1 MQFTRLRLIGF
12 KSFVE
17 PSEFLIEPGLTGI
30 VGPNGCGKSNLVEAL
45 RWVMGESSHKAM
57 RAPNMD
63 EVIFAGTNN
72 RPARNMAEVVLTIDN
87 SDHTAPAGLNEE
99 TLEISRRIEREAGSA
114 YRVNGREV
122 RARDVQLLFADASSG
137 SRSPA
142 LVRQGQIGEIINAKP
157 EQRRR
162 ILEEAAGIA
171 GLHQRKHEAE
181 TRLKGAEQNLQRV
194 EDVITQIASQM
205 DGLKRQARQAA
216 RYKTVSAEIRKQQ
229 GILAALRWREA
240 ETAVAESERALDL
253 AVRLVAERTR
263 AYGEAGRARTE
274 TAERLGPLRDAS
286 AAAGAALQRL
296 NAARTD
302 LEREEARAKARTEEL
317 ERRLAQLSQDM
328 ERERALAADAQDVL
342 ARLAHEEEALKSD
355 SEGGGGSETAA
366 RARLAAA
373 EAAIARSEQAFTEAT
388 TALADLAARRTQ
400 IERSIEDAAE
410 RIARLEREIEE
421 IDREV
426 KALEEVAGEDLA
438 RLSSESTAAQEALS
452 RADSEALRAEAAR
465 SAAAQALDVARRP
478 LAQAE
483 QQLHRLETEAR
494 TLAKVLDVE
503 KKKLWPPVLDTIVVD
518 GGFETAL
525 GAALGDDLDAPSD
538 AASPMHWAGAEVAG
552 DPALPAGAE
561 PLSVHVNAPPALA
574 RRLAQIGIVT
584 RADGKRLAAHLRP
597 GQRLVSRE
605 GDLWRWD
612 GFTVT
617 AEAPT
622 AAGRRLAARNRLAE
636 LDRETEMARANV
648 KRLSEAAT
656 KAENDARTTEAAEAD
671 ARGKYRAAQ
680 TAFAAAREALSQA
693 ERKAG
698 DRLTRLSA
706 LAEARARL
714 SSERDEAA
722 AARSEADTVRGA
734 QAEPAQL
741 DAKLEES
748 RQLLAGDRA
757 TLAAAKA
764 EVEGIERERA
774 ARAHQLTSI
783 SAERAAWREREEGAA
798 VRLKAIEERSAET
811 RAERANLEE
820 APAAFAA
827 QRQDLL
833 SKISEAEGLRKEA
846 ADRLADAENALADAE
861 HAARAAQ
868 EGLSAAREE
877 SARAE
882 ARVEGARE
890 RRASLVRE
898 VSEALGGAPDAARLA
913 AVLGEDPKAVD
924 AAAVEAEI
932 ERLNET
938 RERLGGVNLRAE
950 DELSE
955 VEAQHNGLAS
965 ERDDLIEA
973 IKRLRQGISNLD
985 REARARLIASFEVVN
1000 GHFKK
1005 LFTGL
1010 FAGGQAELILTN
1022 SENSEDPLEA
1032 GLDIIARPPGK
1043 KPQTLSLLSGGEQ
1056 ALTAL
1061 SLIFAVFLTNPA
1073 PVCVLDEV
1081 DAPLDD
1087 NNVERFCSL
1096 LDEMTRLT
1104 TTRFV
1109 VVTHNPITMSRVH
1122 RLYGVTMAEQGI
1134 SQLVSV
1140 NLETAQRFREA
1151 S

>member
-1 MQFTRLRLIGF
+1 
-12 KSFVE
+12 V
-17 PSEFLIEPGLTGI
+17 
-30 VGPNGCGKSNLVEAL
+30 
-45 RWVMGESSHKAM
+45 
-57 RAPNMD
+57 
-63 EVIFAGTNN
+63 
-72 RPARNMAEVVLTIDN
+72 
-87 SDHTAPAGLNEE
+87 
-99 TLEISRRIEREAGSA
+99 
-114 YRVNGREV
+114 
-122 RARDVQLLFADASSG
+122 
-137 SRSPA
+137 
-142 LVRQGQIGEIINAKP
+142 
-157 EQRRR
+157 
-162 ILEEAAGIA
+162 
-171 GLHQRKHEAE
+171 
-181 TRLKGAEQNLQRV
+181 
-194 EDVITQIASQM
+194 
-205 DGLKRQARQAA
+205 
-216 RYKTVSAEIRKQQ
+216 
-229 GILAALRWREA
+229 
-240 ETAVAESERALDL
+240 
-253 AVRLVAERTR
+253 
-263 AYGEAGRARTE
+263 
-274 TAERLGPLRDAS
+274 
-286 AAAGAALQRL
+286 
-296 NAARTD
+296 
-302 LEREEARAKARTEEL
+302 
-317 ERRLAQLSQDM
+317 
-328 ERERALAADAQDVL
+328 
-342 ARLAHEEEALKSD
+342 
-355 SEGGGGSETAA
+355 
-366 RARLAAA
+366 
-373 EAAIARSEQAFTEAT
+373 
-388 TALADLAARRTQ
+388 
-400 IERSIEDAAE
+400 E

-421 IDREV
+421 IDREA
-426 KALEEVAGEDLA
+426 KALEKTADDDLKKLA
-438 RLSSESTAAQEALS
+438 AESTAAQEALS
-452 RADSEALRAEAAR
+452 LLDADALRAEAAR
-465 SAAAQALDVARRP
+465 SAATQALDVARRP

-503 KKKLWPPVLDTIVVD
+503 KKKLWPPVLDTISVD

-525 GAALGDDLDAPSD
+525 GAALGDDLDAPTD
-538 AASPMHWAGAEVAG
+538 NASPMHWAGADVSG

-561 PLSVHVNAPPALA
+561 PLSAHVNAPPVLA
-574 RRLAQIGIVT
+574 RRLAQIGVVS
-584 RADGKRLAAHLRP
+584 RADGKRLAARLRP

-636 LDRETEMARANV
+636 LDREIETARTNV
-648 KRLSEAAT
+648 KRLSETAA
-656 KAENDARTTEAAEAD
+656 KAEEEARATEAAETE
-671 ARGKYRAAQ
+671 ARGRYRAAQ
-680 TAFAAAREALSQA
+680 AAFAAAREALSQA

-706 LAEARARL
+706 LVEARTRL
-714 SSERDEAA
+714 DSGRDEAIA
-722 AARSEADTVRGA
+722 AQVEASAARDA
-734 QAEPAQL
+734 QGEPAAL
-741 DAKLEES
+741 EARLEES
-748 RQLLAGDRA
+748 RQLLARDRA
-757 TLAAAKA
+757 ALAAAKA
-764 EVEGIERERA
+764 EVEGMERERA
-774 ARAHQLTSI
+774 ARAHRLTSI
-783 SAERAAWREREEGAA
+783 SAERAAWREREEGATA
-798 VRLKAIEERSAET
+798 RLKAIEERSAET
-811 RAERANLEE
+811 RTERASLDD
-820 APAAFAA
+820 APIAFNS

-846 ADRLADAENALADAE
+846 ADRLADAEGALSDAE
-861 HAARAAQ
+861 RAARAAQ
-868 EGLSAAREE
+868 DALSGAREE

-890 RRASLVRE
+890 RRAGLIRD
-898 VSEALGGAPDAARLA
+898 VSEALGGAPDPARIS

-924 AAAVEAEI
+924 VSAVEAEI
-932 ERLNET
+932 ERLSET

-950 DELSE
+950 DELRE
-955 VEAQHNGLAS
+955 VEAQHGGLSA

-973 IKRLRQGISNLD
+973 IKRLRQGITNLD

-1022 SENSEDPLEA
+1022 AENSEDPLEA

-1087 NNVERFCSL
+1087 NNVERFCGL

-1122 RLYGVTMAEQGI
+1122 RLYGVTMAEQGV

>member
-63 EVIFAGTNN
+63 DVIFAGTNN
-72 RPARNMAEVVLTIDN
+72 RPARNMAEVVLSIDN
-87 SDHTAPAGLNEE
+87 TDHSAPEGMNED

-162 ILEEAAGIA
+162 LLEEAAGVA

-181 TRLKGAEQNLQRV
+181 TRLKGAEHNLQRV
-194 EDVITQIASQM
+194 EDVITQIAGQM
-205 DGLKRQARQAA
+205 DGLKRQARQAT

-240 ETAVAESERALDL
+240 EAAVAEAERILDL
-253 AVRLVAERTR
+253 AVRAVAEHTR
-263 AYGEAGRARTE
+263 ASGEAGRARTDA
-274 TAERLGPLRDAS
+274 AERVAPLRDAE
-286 AAAGAALQRL
+286 AATAAALQRL
-296 NAARTD
+296 IAARTD

-317 ERRLAQLSQDM
+317 ERRLAQLAQDI
-328 ERERALAADAQDVL
+328 ERERALAGD
-342 ARLAHEEEALKSD
+342 AHEVLTRLTREEDSLSSD
-355 SEGGGGSETAA
+355 ANSTEQGEAAA

-373 EAAIARSEQAFTEAT
+373 EAALTRSEQAFSEAT
-388 TALADLAARRTQ
+388 AALADLTARRSQ
-400 IERSIEDAAE
+400 IDRTIEESGE
-410 RIARLEREIEE
+410 RIARLEREIAA
-421 IDREV
+421 IDQEA
-426 KALEEVAGEDLA
+426 KSLQDAAESDLA
-438 RLSSESTAAQEALS
+438 QLGAESAAAHYALTAADQHT
-452 RADSEALRAEAAR
+452 LRSEAAR
-465 SAAAQALDVARRP
+465 SAAVQALDAARRP
-478 LAQAE
+478 LTQAE
-483 QQLHRLETEAR
+483 SQLHRLETEAR

-503 KKKLWPPVLDTIVVD
+503 KKKLWPPVLDTISVEQ
-518 GGFETAL
+518 GYETAL
-525 GAALGDDLDAPSD
+525 GAALGDDLDAPTD
-538 AASPMHWAGAEVAG
+538 AAAPMHWAGAAVNG
-552 DPALPAGAE
+552 DPSLPSGAE
-561 PLSVHVNAPPALA
+561 PLSARVNAPAALA
-574 RRLAQIGIVT
+574 RRLAQVGVIA
-584 RADGKRLAAHLRP
+584 RADAKALAAQLKP

-622 AAGRRLAARNRLAE
+622 AAARRLAARNRLAD
-636 LDRETEMARANV
+636 LDREIEAARANV
-648 KRLSEAAT
+648 NRVAETASKAEEEARATEASEA
-656 KAENDARTTEAAEAD
+656 E
-671 ARGKYRAAQ
+671 ARGNYRAAQ
-680 TAFAAAREALSQA
+680 ASFEAAREALAQA
-693 ERKAG
+693 ERKAS

-706 LAEARARL
+706 LGEARSRL
-714 SSERDEAA
+714 TAN
-722 AARSEADTVRGA
+722 
-734 QAEPAQL
+734 
-741 DAKLEES
+741 LEES
-748 RQLLAGDRA
+748 ATARHQSDTARITLLEGSSAESTLEEVRVVLAKDRVA
-757 TLAAAKA
+757 LAAAKA
-764 EVEGIERERA
+764 EVEGVERERS
-774 ARAHQLTSI
+774 ARAHRLTAI
-783 SAERAAWREREEGAA
+783 SAERAQWHEREEGAA
-798 VRLKAIEERSAET
+798 QRLKSIEERLAET
-811 RAERANLEE
+811 RTERAALDE

-827 QRQDLL
+827 QRQELM
-833 SKISEAEGLRKEA
+833 SKITDAETTRQEAG
-846 ADRLADAENALADAE
+846 DRLAEAEKIATAAE
-861 HAARAAQ
+861 RAARAAQ
-868 EGLSAAREE
+868 DALSSAREE

-882 ARVEGARE
+882 ARIEGARA
-890 RRASLVRE
+890 RRSDLQRE
-898 VSEALGGAPDAARLA
+898 VSEALGGAPEPERIAEI
-913 AVLGEDPKAVD
+913 LGDDPKTIDPAEVD
-924 AAAVEAEI
+924 AQLQKLVD
-932 ERLNET
+932 T

-950 DELSE
+950 EELSE
-955 VEAQHNGLAS
+955 VETQYNSLTT
-965 ERDDLIEA
+965 ERDDLNEA

-985 REARARLIASFEVVN
+985 REARQRLVASFDVVN

-1010 FAGGQAELILTN
+1010 FAGGQAELVLTD
-1022 SENSEDPLEA
+1022 SDDPLQA

-1043 KPQTLSLLSGGEQ
+1043 KPQNLSLLSGGEQ
-1056 ALTAL
+1056 ALTAM

-1087 NNVERFCSL
+1087 NNVERFCGL
-1096 LDEMTRLT
+1096 LDEMTKLT
-1104 TTRFV
+1104 NTRFM
-1109 VVTHNPITMSRVH
+1109 VVTHNPITMARVH

-1140 NLETAQRFREA
+1140 SLEKAQELREA

>member
-17 PSEFLIEPGLTGI
+17 PSEFLIEPGLTGV

-63 EVIFAGTNN
+63 EVIFAGTSS
-72 RPARNMAEVVLTIDN
+72 RPGRNMAEVVLSIDN
-87 SDHTAPAGLNEE
+87 SDHTAPEGLNED

-162 ILEEAAGIA
+162 LLEEAAGIA

-181 TRLKGAEQNLQRV
+181 TRLKGAEHNLQRV
-194 EDVITQIASQM
+194 EDVITQIGSQV
-205 DGLKRQARQAA
+205 DGLKRQARQAS
-216 RYKTVSAEIRKQQ
+216 RYKNVSAEIRKQQ

-240 ETAVAESERALDL
+240 EAAVAEAERSLDL
-253 AVRLVAERTR
+253 AVRAVAERTV
-263 AYGEAGRARTE
+263 AHGEANRARGE
-274 TAERLGPLRDAS
+274 ASERLAPLRDAE
-286 AAAGAALQRL
+286 AAAAAALQRL
-296 NAARTD
+296 TVARTD

-317 ERRLAQLSQDM
+317 ERRLAQLTQDI
-328 ERERALAADAQDVL
+328 ERERALATDAQEVL
-342 ARLAHEEEALKSD
+342 SRLSREEEALTA
-355 SEGGGGSETAA
+355 ETAA
-366 RARLAAA
+366 SERGESTARERLTAA
-373 EAAIARSEQAFTEAT
+373 ESALNRSEQAFSEAT
-388 TALADLAARRTQ
+388 AALAELTARRAQ
-400 IERSIEDAAE
+400 MDRSIEDTAA
-410 RIARLEREIEE
+410 RIARIEGEIAE
-421 IDREV
+421 IDRET
-426 KALEEVAGEDLA
+426 AELQATADADIA
-438 RLSSESTAAQEALS
+438 RLGTQSAKSQEALVA
-452 RADSEALRAEAAR
+452 ADSAALRAEAAR
-465 SAAAQALDVARRP
+465 SAAAQALDAARRP
-478 LAQAE
+478 LTSAE

-503 KKKLWPPVLDTIVVD
+503 KKKLWPPVLDTISVEQ
-518 GGFETAL
+518 GYEAAL
-525 GAALGDDLDAPSD
+525 GAALGDDLDAPTD
-538 AASPMHWAGAEVAG
+538 AASPMYWAGASAVA
-552 DPALPAGAE
+552 DPSLPAGVEA
-561 PLSVHVNAPPALA
+561 LSAHVTAPPALA
-574 RRLAQIGIVT
+574 RRLAQIGIVA
-584 RADGKRLAAHLRP
+584 RADGRTIAAQLSP

-617 AEAPT
+617 SDAPT
-622 AAGRRLAARNRLAE
+622 AATRRLAARNRLSE
-636 LDRETEMARANV
+636 LDREIEAARATV
-648 KRLSEAAT
+648 TRLAEVSA
-656 KAENDARTTEAAEAD
+656 KAEEESRAAEAAEAE
-671 ARGKYRAAQ
+671 ARSHYRAMQA
-680 TAFAAAREALSQA
+680 AFEAAREELTSA

-698 DRLTRLSA
+698 DRLTRISA
-706 LAEARARL
+706 LTEARTRL
-714 SSERDEAA
+714 SSNFDE
-722 AARSEADTVRGA
+722 
-734 QAEPAQL
+734 
-741 DAKLEES
+741 
-748 RQLLAGDRA
+748 
-757 TLAAAKA
+757 LAAAKSSADSARLALADAGSVEGTLEQCRTILGQDRAALAAIKA
-764 EVEGIERERA
+764 EVEGVERERS
-774 ARAHQLTSI
+774 ARAHRLTAI
-783 SAERAAWREREEGAA
+783 SAERAAWHEREEGAGA
-798 VRLKAIEERSAET
+798 RLKSIEERLAET
-811 RAERANLEE
+811 RTERTSLDE

-827 QRQDLL
+827 QRQELL
-833 SKISEAEGLRKEA
+833 SRITEAEALRQEA
-846 ADRLADAENALADAE
+846 GDRLADAEKSAAEADR
-861 HAARAAQ
+861 AARAAQ
-868 EGLSAAREE
+868 DGLSAAREE

-882 ARVEGARE
+882 TRIEGART
-890 RRASLVRE
+890 RRSDLMRE
-898 VSEALGGAPDAARLA
+898 VSEALGGTPDPARIA
-913 AVLGEDPKAVD
+913 EILGDDPKTVD
-924 AAAVEAEI
+924 PVEVEAQLQ
-932 ERLNET
+932 RLTDT
-938 RERLGGVNLRAE
+938 REKLGGVNLRAE
-950 DELSE
+950 EELAE
-955 VEAQHNGLAS
+955 VETQHAS
-965 ERDDLIEA
+965 LTAERDDLIEA

-985 REARARLIASFEVVN
+985 REARARLTASFEVVN

-1010 FAGGQAELILTN
+1010 FAGGTAELILTD
-1022 SENSEDPLEA
+1022 SEDPLQA

-1087 NNVERFCSL
+1087 NNVERFCGL

-1104 TTRFV
+1104 NTRFM
-1109 VVTHNPITMSRVH
+1109 VVTHNPITMSRMH
-1122 RLYGVTMAEQGI
+1122 RLYGVTMAEQGV

>member
-17 PSEFLIEPGLTGI
+17 PSEFLIERGLTGI

-63 EVIFAGTNN
+63 DVIFAGTNT

-87 SDHTAPAGLNEE
+87 ADHTAPAGLNEE
-99 TLEISRRIEREAGSA
+99 TLEVSRRIEREAGSA

-229 GILAALRWREA
+229 GILAALRWRDAEA
-240 ETAVAESERALDL
+240 AVAEAERALDL
-253 AVRLVAERTR
+253 SVRLVAERTR
-263 AYGEAGRARTE
+263 AHGEAGRTRTE
-274 TAERLGPLRDAS
+274 ASERIAPLRDAS
-286 AAAGAALQRL
+286 AASAAALQRL
-296 NAARTD
+296 TAARTD

-317 ERRLAQLSQDM
+317 ERRLAQLAQDV
-328 ERERALAADAQDVL
+328 ERERALAADAHEVL
-342 ARLAHEEEALKSD
+342 ARLAREEEALNAD
-355 SEGGGGSETAA
+355 TDGGDTEAVA
-366 RARLAAA
+366 RERLATA
-373 EAAIARSEQAFTEAT
+373 EAAVARSEQTFGEAT
-388 TALADLAARRTQ
+388 TALADLAARRSQ
-400 IERSIEDAAE
+400 IDRSIEEAVE
-410 RIARLEREIEE
+410 RIARLQREIED
-421 IDREV
+421 IDREA
-426 KALEEVAGEDLA
+426 KALEKTADDDLKMLGA
-438 RLSSESTAAQEALS
+438 QSAAAQEALS
-452 RADSEALRAEAAR
+452 RVDADALRAEAAR
-465 SAAAQALDVARRP
+465 SAATQALDVARRP

-503 KKKLWPPVLDTIVVD
+503 KKKLWPPVLDTISVD

-525 GAALGDDLDAPSD
+525 GAALGDDLDAPTD
-538 AASPMHWAGAEVAG
+538 NASPMHWAGADVAG

-561 PLSVHVNAPPALA
+561 PLSAHVNAPPVLA
-574 RRLAQIGIVT
+574 RRLAQIGVVS
-584 RADGKRLAAHLRP
+584 RADGKRLATRLHP

-636 LDRETEMARANV
+636 LDREVETARTNV
-648 KRLSEAAT
+648 KRLSETAA
-656 KAENDARTTEAAEAD
+656 KAEEEARATEAAETE
-671 ARGKYRAAQ
+671 ARGRYRSAQ
-680 TAFAAAREALSQA
+680 AAFALARETLSQA

-706 LAEARARL
+706 LVEARTRL
-714 SSERDEAA
+714 DSGRDEAIA
-722 AARSEADTVRGA
+722 AQGEASAARGA
-734 QAEPAQL
+734 QGEPAAL
-741 DAKLEES
+741 EARLEES
-748 RQLLAGDRA
+748 RQVLARHRVA
-757 TLAAAKA
+757 LAAAKA
-764 EVEGIERERA
+764 EVEGMERERS
-774 ARAHQLTSI
+774 ARAHRLTSI
-783 SAERAAWREREEGAA
+783 SAERAAWREREEGATA
-798 VRLKAIEERSAET
+798 RLKAIEERSAET
-811 RAERANLEE
+811 RTERASLDD
-820 APAAFAA
+820 APVAFNS

-846 ADRLADAENALADAE
+846 ADRLADAENALSDAE
-861 HAARAAQ
+861 RAARAAQ
-868 EGLSAAREE
+868 DALSGAREE
-877 SARAE
+877 LARAE

-890 RRASLVRE
+890 RRAGLIRD
-898 VSEALGGAPDAARLA
+898 VSDALGGAPDPARIS

-924 AAAVEAEI
+924 VAAVEAEI
-932 ERLNET
+932 ERLSET

-950 DELSE
+950 DELRE
-955 VEAQHNGLAS
+955 VEAQHGGLSA

-973 IKRLRQGISNLD
+973 IKRLRQGITNLD

-1022 SENSEDPLEA
+1022 AENSEDPLEA
-1032 GLDIIARPPGK
+1032 GLDIMARPPGK

-1087 NNVERFCSL
+1087 NNVERFCGL

-1122 RLYGVTMAEQGI
+1122 RLYGVTMAEQGV

-1140 NLETAQRFREA
+1140 NLDTAQRFREA